1 MHTGDGGVQIKDG
14 LMLLPR

>member
-1 MHTGDGGVQIKDG
+1 MHTDDGGVQIKDG